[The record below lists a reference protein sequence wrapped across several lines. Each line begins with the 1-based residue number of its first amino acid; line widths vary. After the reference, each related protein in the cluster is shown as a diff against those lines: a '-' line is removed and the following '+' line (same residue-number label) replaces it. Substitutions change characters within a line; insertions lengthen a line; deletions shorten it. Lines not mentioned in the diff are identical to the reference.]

1 MDKKELGLIIRK
13 RREALKIKR
22 PELADLLGVTLS
34 YVTKIENG
42 QANFTIDKLFAIA
55 KNLNLPE
62 YNLFSSETLV
72 PKSLADKEPA
82 IIEIFQDELSK
93 KEFGQYLT
101 RDKLIPIRILEDSA
115 SLGTG
120 RIVAQEKTRGYALI
134 RKEIIDKKAWTQKR
148 CNEKIICLLA
158 EGDSMKPTIE
168 DGSLLVIDLEDIKE
182 IHNSKIYAIEL
193 PGERVIIKRVRIHN
207 NHLMLFADNMKDPN
221 YPKCILIKQK
231 RYPIRGKVI
240 WAFNK
245 LS

>member
-1 MDKKELGLIIRK
+1 MDKKELGFIIRK
-13 RREALKIKR
+13 RREALKINR
-22 PELADLLGVTLS
+22 PELADLLGIGLS

-93 KEFGQYLT
+93 KEFEQYLT

-120 RIVAQEKTRGYALI
+120 RIVAQEKTKGYALI
-134 RKEIIDKKAWTQKR
+134 RREIIDKNAWTQKR
-148 CNEKIICLLA
+148 GNEKIICLLA
-158 EGDSMKPTIE
+158 EGDSMKPTIK

-193 PGERVIIKRVRIHN
+193 PGERVTIKRVRIHN
-207 NHLMLFADNMKDPN
+207 NHLMLFADNREDPN

-231 RYPIRGKVI
+231 RHPIRGKVI
-240 WAFNK
+240 WALNK

>member
-1 MDKKELGLIIRK
+1 MDKKELGFIIRK

-22 PELADLLGVTLS
+22 PELADLLGVALS

-72 PKSLADKEPA
+72 PKSLAAKEPA

-93 KEFGQYLT
+93 KEFEQYLT
-101 RDKLIPIRILEDSA
+101 RDKVMPIRILEDSA

-120 RIVAQEKTRGYALI
+120 RIVAQEKTKGYALI
-134 RKEIIDKKAWTQKR
+134 RREIIDKNAWTQKR
-148 CNEKIICLLA
+148 GNEKIICLLA
-158 EGDSMKPTIE
+158 EGDSMKPTIKS
-168 DGSLLVIDLEDIKE
+168 GSLLVLDLEDIKE
-182 IHNSKIYAIEL
+182 IQNGKIYAIEL
-193 PGERVIIKRVRIHN
+193 PDEGVTIKKVYKRN
-207 NHLMLFADNMKDPN
+207 DHLMLFADNREDPN
-221 YPKCILIKQK
+221 YPKCILLKQK
-231 RYPIRGKVI
+231 HYPIRGKVI
-240 WAFNK
+240 WALNK